1 MSFSFKFCLHLAEA
15 EVLCAITLVNASS
28 SCVRLHSQCAAAAAA
43 GAAAAAAAAAANV
56 CCMQREEA
64 EVLPLLAATL
74 SAEQQRGMVWHTLR
88 AMPLRLLERVLPW
101 LLSKLSAEDAEGMMT
116 NLRLGAPQVD
126 QQLVELLLRWAHRGR
141 WPLPEPAAVAGAGVA
156 AAAGSAAGATVADAG
171 AVPDHTGTAAHAAA
185 PVSVSEATQQQQQQQ
200 QQLPQ
205 VHESLKGLVPA
216 SVVEALCKSCSTT
229 GSADVN
235 AAAAASPRSTA
246 SQQQLLQ
253 HQDSG
258 SSPTAAASE
267 QQQRNMHDPCYF
279 SNNTCELRLI
289 RQGSDTCS
297 SPRKRQ
303 RLWENSS
310 GTDTSSADGTP
321 TAADAAAAAVAAGVA
336 GAAGAAAATGALL
349 SSAAALACA
358 VTVQGL
364 IAEQQQSQGLV
375 QQQRQQQQQHAPELA
390 PTQQQQQQQS
400 VPAAPQVVPL
410 PHVRSTGVAPGSS
423 GSGGCSLSNPTG
435 CNPIDHI
442 FQFHKALRRELKQLE
457 SDAAALELAVLNSC
471 EQLEQQ
477 QAAVQDSAAAAAA
490 AAAHDPSAAAAAGD
504 SGVADGAAAAAPLEY
519 VRECSRALQQLD
531 GRFQFL
537 WGIYRA
543 HSKAEDEIV
552 FPALESK
559 EALHNV
565 SHAYTLD
572 HEQVGIFLFV
582 GVALACLLF
591 VAFFVI
597 PVSCRGWWCCPW
609 MVVAGC
615 VLIMECQLARVWHV
629 FPR

>member
-1 MSFSFKFCLHLAEA
+1 MSFFHFCICQFCL
-15 EVLCAITLVNASS
+15 
-28 SCVRLHSQCAAAAAA
+28 
-43 GAAAAAAAAAANV
+43 
-56 CCMQREEA
+56 QREEA

-116 NLRLGAPQVD
+116 NLRLGAPQGD

-141 WPLPEPAAVAGAGVA
+141 WLLPEPAAVAGAGVA
-156 AAAGSAAGATVADAG
+156 AAAAAAGAVADAG
-171 AVPDHTGTAAHAAA
+171 PDHTVEAAHAAA
-185 PVSVSEATQQQQQQQ
+185 VPVSASEASQQQ

-216 SVVEALCKSCSTT
+216 SVVAALCKSCSTA
-229 GSADVN
+229 GSGDPN
-235 AAAAASPRSTA
+235 AAAAASPRSAA
-246 SQQQLLQ
+246 SQQQLQ

-258 SSPTAAASE
+258 SSPKAAASE
-267 QQQRNMHDPCYF
+267 QQQRNMHDLCYF
-279 SNNTCELRLI
+279 SNNTCELW
-289 RQGSDTCS
+289 QGSDTCS

-303 RLWENSS
+303 RLWDNSS
-310 GTDTSSADGTP
+310 RNDTSSADGTP
-321 TAADAAAAAVAAGVA
+321 TAADAAAAAVAAGVV

-364 IAEQQQSQGLV
+364 IAEQQQSQGLL
-375 QQQRQQQQQHAPELA
+375 QQQQQQHAPEPASTL
-390 PTQQQQQQQS
+390 QQLQ
-400 VPAAPQVVPL
+400 VLPAAPQDASTADAAAPL
-410 PHVRSTGVAPGSS
+410 QHVRSTGVAPGSS
-423 GSGGCSLSNPTG
+423 GSGGCSISNPTG

-457 SDAAALELAVLNSC
+457 SDAAVLELAVLNSC

-477 QAAVQDSAAAAAA
+477 QAVLQDSAAAAAA
-490 AAAHDPSAAAAAGD
+490 AQDPSAAAAAAADGG
-504 SGVADGAAAAAPLEY
+504 GVDGAAAAAPLEY

-572 HEQVGIFLFV
+572 HEQVRFQASLFQ
-582 GVALACLLF
+582 APNTQLLLYL
-591 VAFFVI
+591 
-597 PVSCRGWWCCPW
+597 CW
-609 MVVAGC
+609 
-615 VLIMECQLARVWHV
+615 
-629 FPR
+629 

>member
-1 MSFSFKFCLHLAEA
+1 MGCL
-15 EVLCAITLVNASS
+15 
-28 SCVRLHSQCAAAAAA
+28 
-43 GAAAAAAAAAANV
+43 
-56 CCMQREEA
+56 QREEA
-64 EVLPLLAATL
+64 EVLPLLTATL

-156 AAAGSAAGATVADAG
+156 AAAAAGAGGGSGISVA
-171 AVPDHTGTAAHAAA
+171 AAHVAAVLQAAA
-185 PVSVSEATQQQQQQQ
+185 SQAAPQQQ

-216 SVVEALCKSCSTT
+216 SVIKALCKSCGTAASI
-229 GSADVN
+229 DPD
-235 AAAAASPRSTA
+235 AAANANPPGQ
-246 SQQQLLQ
+246 QQQLQ
-253 HQDSG
+253 QQDSG
-258 SSPTAAASE
+258 TSPTAAAAAAAAGAAGAE
-267 QQQRNMHDPCYF
+267 QQRNMHDPCYF

-297 SPRKRQ
+297 SPHKRQ
-303 RLWENSS
+303 RLWDNSS
-310 GTDTSSADGTP
+310 GNDSSSADGTP
-321 TAADAAAAAVAAGVA
+321 TAAEAAAAAAAAAAAVAGVA
-336 GAAGAAAATGALL
+336 GAAAETGALL
-349 SSAAALACA
+349 GSAAALACA
-358 VTVQGL
+358 LTIQGL
-364 IAEQQQSQGLV
+364 IAEQQESQGM
-375 QQQRQQQQQHAPELA
+375 QQQQHKDPLTA
-390 PTQQQQQQQS
+390 QQQHRQ
-400 VPAAPQVVPL
+400 PAAVAVQSSSTPAAAGAAGGAAVVP
-410 PHVRSTGVAPGSS
+410 PPQQVRSTGVAPGSS
-423 GSGGCSLSNPTG
+423 GSGGCSSSNPTG

-457 SDAAALELAVLNSC
+457 SDAAALELAVLHSC

-477 QAAVQDSAAAAAA
+477 QAAAAAAAA
-490 AAAHDPSAAAAAGD
+490 VD
-504 SGVADGAAAAAPLEY
+504 SSSSVADPTCASLEY

-572 HEQVGIFLFV
+572 HEQVGMA
-582 GVALACLLF
+582 GVVCL
-591 VAFFVI
+591 
-597 PVSCRGWWCCPW
+597 WC
-609 MVVAGC
+609 AGC
-615 VLIMECQLARVWHV
+615 GIVCYNVSHAYMLDQRRLVSSACGRMGEECAAWLVV
-629 FPR
+629 CL

>member
-1 MSFSFKFCLHLAEA
+1 LLLLPSP
-15 EVLCAITLVNASS
+15 LCAL
-28 SCVRLHSQCAAAAAA
+28 R
-43 GAAAAAAAAAANV
+43 
-56 CCMQREEA
+56 CCLYLQREEA

-141 WPLPEPAAVAGAGVA
+141 WPLPDPAAVAGAGVA
-156 AAAGSAAGATVADAG
+156 AGTAAGMVGAVAGAGVAAGVICVAG
-171 AVPDHTGTAAHAAA
+171 AHAAA
-185 PVSVSEATQQQQQQQ
+185 LSEAPQQQQQQ
-200 QQLPQ
+200 PQ

-216 SVVEALCKSCSTT
+216 SAIESLCKSCSV
-229 GSADVN
+229 DPN
-235 AAAAASPRSTA
+235 AAGGSPRS
-246 SQQQLLQ
+246 SLGQQQLQ
-253 HQDSG
+253 NQDSG
-258 SSPTAAASE
+258 SSPTAAAAE
-267 QQQRNMHDPCYF
+267 QQQHHQRNMHDPCYF

-289 RQGSDTCS
+289 RQGSDACS

-303 RLWENSS
+303 RLWDNGS
-310 GTDTSSADGTP
+310 GNDSSSADGTP
-321 TAADAAAAAVAAGVA
+321 TAAEAAAAAAGVA
-336 GAAGAAAATGALL
+336 GAAATAATGALL
-349 SSAAALACA
+349 GSAAALACA
-358 VTVQGL
+358 VTMQGL
-364 IAEQQQSQGLV
+364 IAEQQQQQPQPERLL
-375 QQQRQQQQQHAPELA
+375 QQQQLSVPAPAQQQQQQHAA
-390 PTQQQQQQQS
+390 AVHSNDAAAAAAAVGGAAS
-400 VPAAPQVVPL
+400 VPARNV
-410 PHVRSTGVAPGSS
+410 HSTGVAPGSI
-423 GSGGCSLSNPTG
+423 GSGGCSISNPTG

-457 SDAAALELAVLNSC
+457 SDAAALELAVLASC
-471 EQLEQQ
+471 ERLEQQ
-477 QAAVQDSAAAAAA
+477 QQQQQGTVQGPAAAAAA
-490 AAAHDPSAAAAAGD
+490 AAAAADGSAGD
-504 SGVADGAAAAAPLEY
+504 APAAAPLEY

-572 HEQVGIFLFV
+572 HEQVRCWRLVLGLI
-582 GVALACLLF
+582 GCLLVLSF
-591 VAFFVI
+591 ALSVLVSLLV
-597 PVSCRGWWCCPW
+597 VSCALLSHC
-609 MVVAGC
+609 
-615 VLIMECQLARVWHV
+615 
-629 FPR
+629 

>member
-1 MSFSFKFCLHLAEA
+1 LPPPLLLFLLA
-15 EVLCAITLVNASS
+15 L
-28 SCVRLHSQCAAAAAA
+28 
-43 GAAAAAAAAAANV
+43 
-56 CCMQREEA
+56 QREEA

-74 SAEQQRGMVWHTLR
+74 SAEQQRGIVWHTLR

-116 NLRLGAPQVD
+116 NLQLGAPQVD

-156 AAAGSAAGATVADAG
+156 AAAAP
-171 AVPDHTGTAAHAAA
+171 AVSQQQQP
-185 PVSVSEATQQQQQQQ
+185 QQQQQQQ
-200 QQLPQ
+200 QQLQ

-216 SVVEALCKSCSTT
+216 SVLEALCKSCGNAASIDPNAAGGSPR
-229 GSADVN
+229 GSAG
-235 AAAAASPRSTA
+235 
-246 SQQQLLQ
+246 QQQQ
-253 HQDSG
+253 QQDSE
-258 SSPTAAASE
+258 SSPTAVAAE
-267 QQQRNMHDPCYF
+267 QQCNMHDPCYF

-303 RLWENSS
+303 RLWDHNSS
-310 GTDTSSADGTP
+310 GNDSSSADGTP
-321 TAADAAAAAVAAGVA
+321 TAAEAAAALV
-336 GAAGAAAATGALL
+336 GAAGAAAETSVALL
-349 SSAAALACA
+349 GSAAALACA
-358 VTVQGL
+358 VTIQGL
-364 IAEQQQSQGLV
+364 IAEQQQSHSV
-375 QQQRQQQQQHAPELA
+375 QQQQALAPEQQHQLQQQQAA
-390 PTQQQQQQQS
+390 VVQS
-400 VPAAPQVVPL
+400 SSVLAAPSAAGAAAVQQPQ
-410 PHVRSTGVAPGSS
+410 VRSKGVAPGSS
-423 GSGGCSLSNPTG
+423 GSGGCSSSNPTG

-457 SDAAALELAVLNSC
+457 SDAAALELAVLHSC
-471 EQLEQQ
+471 EQLELQQ
-477 QAAVQDSAAAAAA
+477 QQVSTAAAAAA
-490 AAAHDPSAAAAAGD
+490 P
-504 SGVADGAAAAAPLEY
+504 ADGSAQQEPTCASVEY

-572 HEQVGIFLFV
+572 HEQVGLVYF
-582 GVALACLLF
+582 AC
-591 VAFFVI
+591 I
-597 PVSCRGWWCCPW
+597 S
-609 MVVAGC
+609 
-615 VLIMECQLARVWHV
+615 
-629 FPR
+629 